1 MNSLYNGF
9 EQCSRDV
16 IGSIL
21 NQINKETGSWGV
33 INDADIAVV
42 MDCVG
47 KLASTCK
54 SLFLKINSQEVTTVL
69 LQSLSN
75 KYGKS
80 CEQFAAELNT
90 SASRQWLWNFIQKN
104 GDARAYQI
112 IQDIYEIA
120 TNIFEPQFKTGRWS
134 FGEPIPGFIQTSMGF
149 GLIIHEV
156 PRGIVTPFGEIKIY
170 RHASGIDDSYL
181 LSKLFIRC
189 LKAKF
194 VQFEYPMFKAT
205 SKYIYEIDISLKSN
219 EIKKIELEELQVK
232 KGSENLIFCS
242 EYGISSL
249 YEIGAFKEDIPAMLK
264 CSYHQRRSQMLI
276 MCIWEMLEA
285 NKMGLDPTQKIQKS
299 MPKIKKCALALS
311 KRTNPLFNNI
321 SDAPKWLIQL
331 MAKLDHE
338 KRLVIKGFGKERLIY
353 FLNRLATSCF
363 EDENQ
368 MWQTIVTNGV
378 IRLGNITSTR
388 CDLKTLELIYELVI
402 KGLEKNWIKSK
413 FKDFPDIK
421 YKQSEENYVLFVNRE
436 LVNLDE
442 IDLINVLS
450 ELLCLSDHMSCY
462 CNLFNQGLVYSYL
475 WVKKDKLDEVLKAF
489 NINQL

>member
-1 MNSLYNGF
+1 MNSLNSGF
-9 EQCSRDV
+9 EQCNRDV
-16 IGSIL
+16 VGSIL
-21 NQINKETGSWGV
+21 NQINKETGSFGV

-47 KLASTCK
+47 RLACTCK
-54 SLFLKINSQEVTTVL
+54 SLFLKINSQEVTTAL
-69 LQSLSN
+69 LKSLSN
-75 KYGKS
+75 KYRKS

-90 SASRQWLWNFIQKN
+90 GATRQWLWNYIQKN
-104 GDARAYQI
+104 GDAKAYQI

-120 TNIFEPQFKTGRWS
+120 ANIFEGQVKSGRWS
-134 FGEPIPGFIQTSMGF
+134 FGEPIPGFMQTSQGF
-149 GLIIHEV
+149 GLIIHEF

-170 RHASGIDDSYL
+170 RNVACIDDSYL

-194 VQFEYPMFKAT
+194 VQFEYPTFKAS
-205 SKYIYEIDISLKSN
+205 SKYIYEIDISLKCN

-249 YEIGAFKEDIPAMLK
+249 YEIGAVKEDIPVMLK
-264 CSYHQRRSQMLI
+264 CSYHQRRSPRLI

-285 NKMGLDPTQKIQKS
+285 NRMGLNPTQKFPKL
-299 MPKIKKCALALS
+299 MPKIKKLALSLS

-321 SDAPKWLIQL
+321 SDAPKWVIQL
-331 MAKLDHE
+331 MAKLDQE
-338 KRLVIKGFGKERLIY
+338 KRLVIKGVGKERLVY

-378 IRLGNITSTR
+378 IRLGNIPIAR
-388 CDLKTLELIYELVI
+388 CDLKTLELVYELVI
-402 KGLEKNWIKSK
+402 KGLEKNWIRSN
-413 FKDFPDIK
+413 FKDYPEIK
-421 YKQSEENYVLFVNRE
+421 YKQSEENYVLFVNKDMGD
-436 LVNLDE
+436 LDE
-442 IDLINVLS
+442 IDLINVLA
-450 ELLCLSDHMSCY
+450 ELLCLSDHMYCY
-462 CNLFNQGLVYSYL
+462 CNLFNQGLFYSYL
-475 WVKKDKLDEVLKAF
+475 WIKKDKLDEVLKAF
-489 NINQL
+489 NIRA